1 MVRRFSMDVTE
12 ALNLTS
18 LGPSSKRQSERRAT
32 APSLPALARLPSVN
46 LSAITGV
53 GPDQRAP
60 QARAGAKDSDDS
72 GVSYHTSKSSAQQ
85 DGK

>member
-1 MVRRFSMDVTE
+1 MDITE
-12 ALNLTS
+12 ALNFTNVGG
-18 LGPSSKRQSERRAT
+18 GPGRSYSQSERRAT

-53 GPDQRAP
+53 GPDQLVP
-60 QARAGAKDSDDS
+60 QGRAGAAKESDSTR
-72 GVSYHTSKSSAQQ
+72 GSYHTSKSSRQL